1 MAADWHRSCPSHQWK
16 VKEMPIQHRRWLVAV
31 VCALA
36 MLGCVGAR
44 AAGREFHVDAAA
56 SQVTVHVGRAGAFG
70 FAGHDH
76 EVAVPKVDGV
86 IVLDS
91 ADATQSTMTLRFDVA
106 AMKVTGRGEPAA
118 DVPEVQRV
126 MLSDRVLDAQRY
138 PTITFTSRRIV
149 IQSQAVDRLALRVEG
164 DLTLHGVTRPITVP
178 VEVRLSA
185 DQLTATANATVRQT
199 DFGIRPVTAGAG
211 TVKVKDDLAIAFRIV
226 AR

>member
-1 MAADWHRSCPSHQWK
+1 
-16 VKEMPIQHRRWLVAV
+16 MPILHRRWLVSI

-36 MLGCVGAR
+36 VLGRVGAD
-44 AAGREFHVDAAA
+44 AAVREYRVDRAA

-76 EVAVPKVDGV
+76 EVAVLNIDGT

-91 ADATQSTMTLRFDVA
+91 ADVTQSTMTLKFDVT

-138 PTITFTSRRIV
+138 PTIAFTSRRIV
-149 IQSQAVDRLALRVEG
+149 IVTQAVDRLMLRVEG

-178 VEVRLSA
+178 VEVRLTA

-211 TVKVKDDLAIAFRIV
+211 TVKVKDELAIAFRIV

>member
-1 MAADWHRSCPSHQWK
+1 
-16 VKEMPIQHRRWLVAV
+16 MPIQHRRWLVAI

-36 MLGCVGAR
+36 MLRRVGADE
-44 AAGREFHVDAAA
+44 AVREFRVDATA

-76 EVAVPKVDGV
+76 EVAVPNLDGI

-91 ADATQSTMTLRFDVA
+91 VDPTQSTITLRFDVT

-138 PTITFTSRRIV
+138 PTIAFTSRRIV
-149 IQSQAVDRLALRVEG
+149 IVKQAVDRLVLRVEG
-164 DLTLHGVTRPITVP
+164 DLTLRGVTRPITVP
-178 VEVRLSA
+178 VEVRLAA
-185 DQLTATANATVRQT
+185 DQLAATANATVRQT

-211 TVKVKDDLAIAFRIV
+211 TVRVKDELEVAFRIV

>member
-1 MAADWHRSCPSHQWK
+1 
-16 VKEMPIQHRRWLVAV
+16 MPIQNRPWLVVV

-36 MLGCVGAR
+36 MLGHVGADEVV
-44 AAGREFHVDAAA
+44 REFRVDAAA
-56 SQVTVHVGRAGAFG
+56 SQVTVLVGRAGAFR

-76 EVAVPKVDGV
+76 EVAVPKVDGI

-91 ADATQSTMTLRFDVA
+91 ADATQSTITLKFDVT

-138 PTITFTSRRIV
+138 PTIAFTSRRIV
-149 IQSQAVDRLALRVEG
+149 IVTQAVDRLALRVEG
-164 DLTLHGVTRPITVP
+164 DLTLHGVTRSITVP
-178 VEVRLSA
+178 VDVRLA
-185 DQLTATANATVRQT
+185 GDQLAATANATVRQT

-211 TVKVKDDLAIAFRIV
+211 TVKVKDELEIAFRIV

>member
-1 MAADWHRSCPSHQWK
+1 LK
-16 VKEMPIQHRRWLVAV
+16 VKEMPIQHRRWLVAIV
-31 VCALA
+31 GALA
-36 MLGCVGAR
+36 ILGRVGAD
-44 AAGREFHVDAAA
+44 AAVREYRVDAAA

-76 EVAVPKVDGV
+76 EVAVPKVDGT
-86 IVLDS
+86 IVFDS
-91 ADATQSTMTLRFDVA
+91 ADATQSSMTLKFDVT

-138 PTITFTSRRIV
+138 PTIAFASRRIV
-149 IQSQAVDRLALRVEG
+149 VVTQAVDRLALRVEG

-178 VEVRLSA
+178 VEVRLA
-185 DQLTATANATVRQT
+185 GDQLVATANATVRQT

-211 TVKVKDDLAIAFRIV
+211 TVKVKDELAVAFRIV

>member
-1 MAADWHRSCPSHQWK
+1 
-16 VKEMPIQHRRWLVAV
+16 MPIQHRRWLVAV

-36 MLGCVGAR
+36 MLGRVGADE
-44 AAGREFHVDAAA
+44 AVREFRVDAAA
-56 SQVTVHVGRAGAFG
+56 SQVTVLVGRAGAFG
-70 FAGHDH
+70 FAGHNH
-76 EVAVPKVDGV
+76 EVAVPKVDGI
-86 IVLDS
+86 IVFDS
-91 ADATQSTMTLRFDVA
+91 ADATRSTMTLTFDVP

-138 PTITFTSRRIV
+138 PTIAFTSRRIV
-149 IQSQAVDRLALRVEG
+149 VVTQAVDRLALRVEG

-178 VEVRLSA
+178 VEVRLTG
-185 DQLTATANATVRQT
+185 DQLAATANATVRQT

-211 TVKVKDDLAIAFRIV
+211 TVKVKDELEVAFRIV

>member
-1 MAADWHRSCPSHQWK
+1 
-16 VKEMPIQHRRWLVAV
+16 MPIQHRRWRVAS

-36 MLGCVGAR
+36 MLGRVGAD
-44 AAGREFHVDAAA
+44 AAGREFHVDRAA

-76 EVAVPKVDGV
+76 EVAVPNVEGT
-86 IVLDS
+86 IALDS
-91 ADATQSTMTLRFDVA
+91 ADVTQSTITLKFDVTT
-106 AMKVTGRGEPAA
+106 MKVTGRGEPAA

-138 PTITFTSRRIV
+138 PTIAFTSRRIV
-149 IQSQAVDRLALRVEG
+149 IVRQAVDQLALRVEG

-178 VEVRLSA
+178 VEVRLAA

-199 DFGIRPVTAGAG
+199 EFGIRPVTAGAG
-211 TVKVKDDLAIAFRIV
+211 TVKVKDELEVAFRIV

>member
-1 MAADWHRSCPSHQWK
+1 ML
-16 VKEMPIQHRRWLVAV
+16 RR
-31 VCALA
+31 
-36 MLGCVGAR
+36 VGADE
-44 AAGREFHVDAAA
+44 AVREFRVDATA

-76 EVAVPKVDGV
+76 EVAVPNLDGI

-91 ADATQSTMTLRFDVA
+91 VDPTQSTITLRFDVT

-138 PTITFTSRRIV
+138 PTIAFTSRRIV
-149 IQSQAVDRLALRVEG
+149 IVKQAVDRLVLRVEG
-164 DLTLHGVTRPITVP
+164 DLTLRGVTRPITVP
-178 VEVRLSA
+178 VEVRLAA
-185 DQLTATANATVRQT
+185 DQLAATANATVRQT

-211 TVKVKDDLAIAFRIV
+211 TVRVKDELEVAFRIV

>member
-1 MAADWHRSCPSHQWK
+1 MRTDHRRQS
-16 VKEMPIQHRRWLVAV
+16 VKKMPIQYRRCVVAI
-31 VCALA
+31 VCALTV
-36 MLGCVGAR
+36 LGRVGAD
-44 AAGREFHVDAAA
+44 AAVREFRVDRAA

-76 EVAVPKVDGV
+76 EVAVPNVDGT
-86 IVLDS
+86 IAFDS
-91 ADATQSTMTLRFDVA
+91 ADATQSTITLKFDVTT
-106 AMKVTGRGEPAA
+106 MKVTGQGEPAA

-138 PTITFTSRRIV
+138 PTIAFTSRRIV
-149 IQSQAVDRLALRVEG
+149 VVKQAVDQLALRVEG
-164 DLTLHGVTRPITVP
+164 DLTLHGVTRPITVL
-178 VEVRLSA
+178 VEVRLAA

-211 TVKVKDDLAIAFRIV
+211 TVKVKDALEVAFRIV

>member
-1 MAADWHRSCPSHQWK
+1 MRTVHRLRSVK
-16 VKEMPIQHRRWLVAV
+16 VNEMPIQHRRWPVAI

-36 MLGCVGAR
+36 VLGRVGA
-44 AAGREFHVDAAA
+44 AAAVREFRVDAAA

-76 EVAVPKVDGV
+76 EVAVPNMDGT

-91 ADATQSTMTLRFDVA
+91 ADATRSTITLRFDVT

-138 PTITFTSRRIV
+138 PTIAFTSRRIV
-149 IQSQAVDRLALRVEG
+149 IVKQAGDQLVLRVEG

-178 VEVRLSA
+178 VELRLAA

-199 DFGIRPVTAGAG
+199 DFGIRPVSAGAG
-211 TVKVKDDLAIAFRIV
+211 TVKVKDELEIAFRIV

>member
-1 MAADWHRSCPSHQWK
+1 M
-16 VKEMPIQHRRWLVAV
+16 

-36 MLGCVGAR
+36 MLGRVGAE
-44 AAGREFHVDAAA
+44 AAVREFRVDQAA

-70 FAGHDH
+70 FVGHDH
-76 EVAVPKVDGV
+76 EVAVPNVDGT

-91 ADATQSTMTLRFDVA
+91 ADATKSTITLKFDVTT
-106 AMKVTGRGEPAA
+106 MKVTGQGEPAA

-138 PTITFTSRRIV
+138 PTIAFTSRRIV
-149 IQSQAVDRLALRVEG
+149 IVKQAVDQLALRVEG

-178 VEVRLSA
+178 VDVRLAA
-185 DQLTATANATVRQT
+185 DRLTATANATVRQT

-211 TVKVKDDLAIAFRIV
+211 TVKVKDELAVAFRIV

>member
-1 MAADWHRSCPSHQWK
+1 
-16 VKEMPIQHRRWLVAV
+16 MPIQNRPWLVAV

-36 MLGCVGAR
+36 MLGRIGADEVV
-44 AAGREFHVDAAA
+44 REFRVDAAA
-56 SQVTVHVGRAGAFG
+56 SQVTVRVGRAGAFG

-76 EVAVPKVDGV
+76 EVAVPKVDGI

-91 ADATQSTMTLRFDVA
+91 ADATQSTITLRFDVT

-138 PTITFTSRRIV
+138 PTIAFTSRRIV
-149 IQSQAVDRLALRVEG
+149 IVKQAVDRLVLRVEG

-178 VEVRLSA
+178 VEVRLAA

-199 DFGIRPVTAGAG
+199 DFGIRPVSAGAG
-211 TVKVKDDLAIAFRIV
+211 TVKVKDELEIAFRIV